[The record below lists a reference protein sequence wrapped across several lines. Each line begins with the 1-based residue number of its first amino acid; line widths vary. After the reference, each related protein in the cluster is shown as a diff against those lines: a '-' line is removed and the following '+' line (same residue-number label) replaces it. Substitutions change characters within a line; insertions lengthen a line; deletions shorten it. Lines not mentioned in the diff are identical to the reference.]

1 MSQTDYYTS
10 IITAFRKSLQ
20 QLSCLDSHKIS
31 TMAIERIGRQFRD
44 TQGTYTVHY
53 LGNMSIPLE
62 SMKRSQS
69 LLCEIRRS
77 GLGPTGGIRWANSVH
92 RR

>member
-1 MSQTDYYTS
+1 MSQTNYYTS

-53 LGNMSIPLE
+53 LG
-62 SMKRSQS
+62 KH
-69 LLCEIRRS
+69 
-77 GLGPTGGIRWANSVH
+77 VH
-92 RR
+92 TTRKYEAQRIAAL